1 MTTPLRPITHRS
13 SAYVKPI
20 AQRGRAW
27 KPDPITDQFRFVV
40 RMAVACHEQS
50 VPYEMAWSVEDR
62 TMRATI
68 TATGTAGKIPVPKA
82 LPKPPKLK
90 LVSSWKPAIWDAVYR
105 TEAYYDPNLKR
116 MRPGF
121 VVEHSCGLSLVH
133 PSDSGE
139 LGVTEHG
146 DNDDIRQ
153 RWFVTHT
160 ASGKGFGLTLNFK
173 RATDALVM
181 AATFAV
187 DWTEDV
193 ETLQHNPQF
202 RLAGDTVI
210 AAYGTSSYRESAKRR
225 LSERERAA

>member
-1 MTTPLRPITHRS
+1 MTTPILRLITHRS
-13 SAYVKPI
+13 SAYVKPL
-20 AQRGRAW
+20 AERGRSW

-40 RMAVACHEQS
+40 RLAVACHE
-50 VPYEMAWSVEDR
+50 
-62 TMRATI
+62 
-68 TATGTAGKIPVPKA
+68 K
-82 LPKPPKLK
+82 
-90 LVSSWKPAIWDAVYR
+90 
-105 TEAYYDPNLKR
+105 EAYHDPNLKR

-146 DNDDIRQ
+146 ENDDIRQ
-153 RWFVTHT
+153 RWFITHT

-173 RATDALVM
+173 RATDALLM

-187 DWTEDV
+187 DWTQDV

-202 RLAGDTVI
+202 RLAGETVI
-210 AAYGTSSYRESAKRR
+210 AAYGASFEKNTAKRR
-225 LSERERAA
+225 LAERERAA